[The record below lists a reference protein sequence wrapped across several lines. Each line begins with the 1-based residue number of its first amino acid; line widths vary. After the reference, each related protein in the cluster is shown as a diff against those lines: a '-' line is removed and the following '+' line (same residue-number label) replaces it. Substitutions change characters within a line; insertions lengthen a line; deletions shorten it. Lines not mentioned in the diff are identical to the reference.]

1 MSFPDAG
8 MMVIFALI
16 FYGGYIFGSPLKKDK
31 ERLAD
36 LDQRE
41 KAIRDREAALLQGEE
56 EVKKREDEALASR
69 LMFEEAKKRAEA
81 FEAKAQRR
89 VAKAEKERHGTV
101 ERYRRKVKCLK
112 ARIKELEDARD
123 VLNPNNGDH
132 AKDDQPVNNSERR

>member
-1 MSFPDAG
+1 MSFPDTG

-36 LDQRE
+36 LDHCE

-56 EVKKREDEALASR
+56 EVKKRDEEAMASR
-69 LMFEEAKKRAEA
+69 LMFEEAKRRAEA

-101 ERYRRKVKCLK
+101 ERFRRKEKCLI

-123 VLNPNNGDH
+123 VLNPHEGNHD
-132 AKDDQPVNNSERR
+132 KEDQPVNNSERR